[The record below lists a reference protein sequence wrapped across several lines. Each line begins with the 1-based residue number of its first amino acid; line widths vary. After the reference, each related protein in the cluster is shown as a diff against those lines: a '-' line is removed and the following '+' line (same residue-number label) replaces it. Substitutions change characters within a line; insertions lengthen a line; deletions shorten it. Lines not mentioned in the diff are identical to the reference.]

1 MTAERHIRYDV
12 PFAAALVITSALLTP
27 TLGLAFWRTSDWSW
41 NAAMPWLWL
50 WVFTALMP
58 TAAALFLHRRLN
70 DLVANVPDVPDRIVR
85 DLANARWLFL
95 MFGSMTGLAALS
107 LIVSR

>member
-1 MTAERHIRYDV
+1 MTVQKHIGYGV
-12 PFAAALVITSALLTP
+12 PFAASLAITWTLLTP
-27 TLGLAFWRTSDWSW
+27 TIGLAFWRTSDWSW

-50 WVFTALMP
+50 WVFTVLMP
-58 TAAALFLHRRLN
+58 TTGALRLHRRLN
-70 DLVANVPDVPDRIVR
+70 DLVDNVPDVPDRIVR

-95 MFGSMTGLAALS
+95 MLGSMTGLAALS